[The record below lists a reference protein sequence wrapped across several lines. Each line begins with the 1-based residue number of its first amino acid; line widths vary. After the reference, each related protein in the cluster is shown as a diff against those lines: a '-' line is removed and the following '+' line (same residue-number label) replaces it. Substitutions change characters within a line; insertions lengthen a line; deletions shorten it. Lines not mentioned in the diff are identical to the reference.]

1 MPIERV
7 SRSFKD
13 ISISFD
19 VNPLTNDLLVL
30 KNETAIARSIR
41 NLISTIKGESP
52 YSDKGSGITNLLFDL
67 MTPITASLIESE
79 VTDTINQYEPRVSLI
94 DVEVNPDYDNN
105 TYNIVITYDITGIDV
120 PTQQLTLVLETVR

>member
-41 NLISTIKGESP
+41 NLISTLKGEAP
-52 YSDKGSGITNLLFDL
+52 YSEKGSRITNLLFDN
-67 MTPITASLIESE
+67 MNPITASLIVSE

-94 DVEVNPDYDNN
+94 DVEADPDYDNN
-105 TYNIVITYDITGIDV
+105 TYNVVITYEIIGIDA
-120 PTQQLTLVLETVR
+120 PPQQLTLVLETVR

>member
-41 NLISTIKGESP
+41 NLISTVKGEAF
-52 YSDKGSGITNLLFDL
+52 YSDKGSNITNLLFENMD
-67 MTPITASLIESE
+67 PITASLIQSE
-79 VTDTINQYEPRVSLI
+79 ASEAIRLYEPRVSLI
-94 DVEVNPDYDNN
+94 DVTANPDYDNN
-105 TYNIVITYDITGIDV
+105 NYNVVITYDIIGINA

>member
-41 NLISTIKGESP
+41 NLISTVKGEAF
-52 YSDKGSGITNLLFDL
+52 YSDKGSNITNLLFENMD
-67 MTPITASLIESE
+67 PITASLIQSE
-79 VTDTINQYEPRVSLI
+79 VSEAIRLYEPRVSLI
-94 DVEVNPDYDNN
+94 DVTADPDYDNN
-105 TYNIVITYDITGIDV
+105 NYNVVITYDIIGINA

>member
-1 MPIERV
+1 MPVERV

-19 VNPLTNDLLVL
+19 VNPLTQDLIVL

-52 YSDKGSGITNLLFDL
+52 YSDKGSGITGLLFEN
-67 MTPITASLIESE
+67 MNPITASLIESE
-79 VTDTINQYEPRVSLI
+79 VTDTITRYEPRVSLI
-94 DVEVNPDYDNN
+94 GVEVNPDYDNN
-105 TYNIVITYDITGIDV
+105 TYDIVITYTIVGIDV
-120 PTQQLTLVLETVR
+120 PPQQLTLVLNTVR

>member
-41 NLISTIKGESP
+41 NLISTLKGEAP
-52 YSDKGSGITNLLFDL
+52 YSEKGSRITNLLFDN
-67 MTPITASLIESE
+67 MNPITASLIVSE

-94 DVEVNPDYDNN
+94 DVEADPDYDNN
-105 TYNIVITYDITGIDV
+105 TYNVVITYEIIGIDV
-120 PTQQLTLVLETVR
+120 PPQQLTLVLETVR

>member
-19 VNPLTNDLLVL
+19 VNPLTNDILVL

-41 NLISTIKGESP
+41 NLISTVKGEAF
-52 YSDKGSGITNLLFDL
+52 YSDKGSNITNLLFENMD
-67 MTPITASLIESE
+67 PITASLIQSE
-79 VTDTINQYEPRVSLI
+79 ASETIRLYEPRVSLI
-94 DVEVNPDYDNN
+94 DVRANPDYDNN
-105 TYNIVITYDITGIDV
+105 NYNVVITYDIIGINA

>member
-41 NLISTIKGESP
+41 NLISTVKGEAF
-52 YSDKGSGITNLLFDL
+52 YSDKGSNITNLLFENMD
-67 MTPITASLIESE
+67 PITASLIQSE
-79 VTDTINQYEPRVSLI
+79 ASEAIRLYEPRVSLI
-94 DVEVNPDYDNN
+94 DVTADPDYDNN
-105 TYNIVITYDITGIDV
+105 NYNVVITYDIIGINA

>member
-19 VNPLTNDLLVL
+19 VNPLTNDILVL
-30 KNETAIARSIR
+30 KNETAISRSIR
-41 NLISTIKGESP
+41 NLISTVKGEAF
-52 YSDKGSGITNLLFDL
+52 YSDKGSNITNLLFENMD
-67 MTPITASLIESE
+67 PITASLIQSE
-79 VTDTINQYEPRVSLI
+79 ASETIRLYEPRVSLI
-94 DVEVNPDYDNN
+94 DVRANPDYDNN
-105 TYNIVITYDITGIDV
+105 NYNVVITYDIIGINA

>member
-19 VNPLTNDLLVL
+19 VNPLTNDLIVL

-41 NLISTIKGESP
+41 NLISTVKGEAF
-52 YSDKGSGITNLLFDL
+52 YSDKGSNITNLLFENMD
-67 MTPITASLIESE
+67 PITASLIQSE
-79 VTDTINQYEPRVSLI
+79 ASEAIRLYEPRVSLI
-94 DVEVNPDYDNN
+94 DVTANPDYDNN
-105 TYNIVITYDITGIDV
+105 NYNVVITYDIIGINA

>member
-19 VNPLTNDLLVL
+19 VNPLTNDILVL

-41 NLISTIKGESP
+41 NLISTVKGEAF
-52 YSDKGSGITNLLFDL
+52 YSDKGSNITNLLFENMD
-67 MTPITASLIESE
+67 PITASLIQSE
-79 VTDTINQYEPRVSLI
+79 ASETIRLYEPRVSLI
-94 DVEVNPDYDNN
+94 DVKANPDYDNN
-105 TYNIVITYDITGIDV
+105 NYNVVITYDIIGINA

>member
-19 VNPLTNDLLVL
+19 VNPLTNDILVL

-41 NLISTIKGESP
+41 NLISTVKGEAF
-52 YSDKGSGITNLLFDL
+52 YSDKGSNITNLLFENMD
-67 MTPITASLIESE
+67 PITASLIQSE
-79 VTDTINQYEPRVSLI
+79 ASETIRSYEPRVSLI
-94 DVEVNPDYDNN
+94 DVRANPDYDNN
-105 TYNIVITYDITGIDV
+105 NYNVVITYDIIGINA

>member
-19 VNPLTNDLLVL
+19 VNPLTNDILVL

-41 NLISTIKGESP
+41 NLISTVKGEAF
-52 YSDKGSGITNLLFDL
+52 YSNKGSNITNLLFENMD
-67 MTPITASLIESE
+67 PITASLIQSE
-79 VTDTINQYEPRVSLI
+79 ASETIRLYEPRVSLI
-94 DVEVNPDYDNN
+94 DVRANPDYDNN
-105 TYNIVITYDITGIDV
+105 NYNVVITYDIIGINA

>member
-13 ISISFD
+13 ISISFV
-19 VNPLTNDLLVL
+19 VNPLTNDILVL

-41 NLISTIKGESP
+41 NLISTVKGEAF
-52 YSDKGSGITNLLFDL
+52 YSDKGSNITNLLFENMD
-67 MTPITASLIESE
+67 PITASLIQSE
-79 VTDTINQYEPRVSLI
+79 ASETIRLYEPRVSLI
-94 DVEVNPDYDNN
+94 DIKANPDYDNN
-105 TYNIVITYDITGIDV
+105 NYNVVITYDIIGINA

>member
-41 NLISTIKGESP
+41 NLISTLKGEAP
-52 YSDKGSGITNLLFDL
+52 YSEKGSRITNLLFDN
-67 MTPITASLIESE
+67 MNPITASLIVSE

-94 DVEVNPDYDNN
+94 DVEADPDYDNN
-105 TYNIVITYDITGIDV
+105 NYNVVITYEIIGIDV
-120 PTQQLTLVLETVR
+120 PPQQLTLVLETVR